1 MERILFINSSPEKN
15 GNTARLAAAL
25 LEGHSYEMIT
35 LADYRINSYG
45 STLPGDQ
52 FDEILEKIKKADVVV
67 LGSPVYWHNLSG
79 GLRVLLDRFYGQVPE
94 GSMHGK
100 KLFLVYQGAAPTK
113 AMLESGEYTISRFG
127 ALYGMHYEGMATTLR
142 EARTLSSRI

>member
-45 STLPGDQ
+45 SRLPGDQ

-79 GLRVLLDRFYGQVPE
+79 GLRVLL
-94 GSMHGK
+94 
-100 KLFLVYQGAAPTK
+100 
-113 AMLESGEYTISRFG
+113 
-127 ALYGMHYEGMATTLR
+127 
-142 EARTLSSRI
+142 